1 MNDEETKVR
10 AAGAVLWRH
19 GADGPEVA
27 VVHRPRY
34 DDWSLPK
41 GKLDPGETTVAA
53 AVREL
58 HEETG
63 FHVVLGRFLKQVA
76 YRVPAP
82 GGRGGTVGKTVDYF
96 SARVAGGAFE
106 PNEEVDELRWLRPA
120 EAEPILSRHGDVE
133 TLREFCALPAELS
146 TVLLVRH
153 AKAGKRDEWTGDD
166 DLRPLSNAGLRQAE
180 GVRAV
185 STVFG
190 PDRVLSAPRLR
201 CVQTVAKVAEDLG
214 AEVRQEHL
222 LSEEG
227 YWADPVL
234 GLARFL
240 AIAGDGGT
248 PLICSQGGVI
258 PDLVTQL
265 AERDGVQL
273 ELRSHVTEAEQ
284 QRRPAPA
291 KKGSLWLLSFRPAAG
306 NDGNDGP
313 RLAAAT
319 YFASQLPSPSPL
331 NSAKGE

>member
-10 AAGAVLWRH
+10 AAGAALWRP
-19 GADGPEVA
+19 GPGGTPEIA

-63 FHVVLGRFLKQVA
+63 FRVVLGRFLKQVA
-76 YRVPAP
+76 YGVPGP
-82 GGRGGTVGKTVDYF
+82 DGGTVGKTVDYF
-96 SARVAGGAFE
+96 SARAVSGEFT
-106 PNEEVDELRWLRPA
+106 PNDEVDELRWLSPPEA
-120 EAEPILSRHGDVE
+120 EAILHRHGDVE
-133 TLREFCALPAELS
+133 TLREFCALPADLT

-166 DLRPLSNAGLRQAE
+166 DLRPLSNAGLRQSD
-180 GVRAV
+180 GIRAV
-185 STVFG
+185 TTRFG
-190 PDRVLSAPRLR
+190 PTRVLSAPRLR

-214 AEVRQEHL
+214 IEVAQEHL

-240 AIAGDGGT
+240 AVVGDGGT
-248 PLICSQGGVI
+248 PLLCSQGGVI

-265 AERDGVQL
+265 AERDGVEL
-273 ELRSHVTEAEQ
+273 ELRSHVTESEQ
-284 QRRPAPA
+284 RRRPAPA
-291 KKGSLWLLSFRPAAG
+291 KKGSLWLLSFRPPSG
-306 NDGNDGP
+306 NEGP

>member
-1 MNDEETKVR
+1 M
-10 AAGAVLWRH
+10 LWRSAP
-19 GADGPEVA
+19 GGTEIA

-41 GKLDPGETTVAA
+41 GKLDPGETTAAA

-63 FHVVLGRFLKQVA
+63 FRVVLGRFLKQVA

-82 GGRGGTVGKTVDYF
+82 GGDGTVGKTVDYF
-96 SARVAGGAFE
+96 SARVASGEFT

-120 EAEPILSRHGDVE
+120 EAEAILTRQGDVE
-133 TLREFCALPAELS
+133 TLREFCALPADLT

-166 DLRPLSNAGLRQAE
+166 DLRPLSNAGLRQAD

-185 STVFG
+185 TTLFG

-201 CVQTVAKVAEDLG
+201 CVQTVQKVAEDLG
-214 AEVRQEHL
+214 TEVIQEHL

-258 PDLVTQL
+258 PDVVTQL

-273 ELRSHVTEAEQ
+273 DLRSRVTDAEQ

-291 KKGSLWLLSFRPAAG
+291 KKGSLWLLSFRPAA
-306 NDGNDGP
+306 GNDGP